1 MDNKL
6 HIFNELIE
14 TYFLVINNLVE
25 IARDKN
31 IIPVRYI
38 MLIPVLNGYIENNRL
53 YIIQKSII
61 TILDNKEKILNFSL
75 NNLENDSTINLE
87 KIKTIIDKENLNNCR
102 DKESEFF
109 DLIIQIKNNS
119 LKLSSDEKHIFKS
132 YIELMIN
139 ILEKIKS
146 IFTAI

>member
-6 HIFNELIE
+6 HVFNELIE

-31 IIPVRYI
+31 IIPIRYI
-38 MLIPVLNGYIENNRL
+38 MLIPALNGYIENNRL

-146 IFTAI
+146 IFTAN

>member
-6 HIFNELIE
+6 NIFNELLDN
-14 TYFLVINNLVE
+14 YFLVINSLME
-25 IARDKN
+25 LAKDKN
-31 IIPVRYI
+31 IIPIKYI
-38 MLIPVLNGYIENNRL
+38 VLIPILKSYIENNRV

-61 TILDNKEKILNFSL
+61 TILNNKEKILNFSL
-75 NNLENDSTINLE
+75 NNLENDNTVNLE

-119 LKLSSDEKHIFKS
+119 LKLNADDRSIFKS
-132 YIELMIN
+132 YIELMIK
-139 ILEKIKS
+139 ILEKIKC
-146 IFTAI
+146 IFQ

>member
-6 HIFNELIE
+6 HVFNELIE

-31 IIPVRYI
+31 IIPIRYI
-38 MLIPVLNGYIENNRL
+38 MLIPALNGYIKNNRL

-146 IFTAI
+146 IFTAN